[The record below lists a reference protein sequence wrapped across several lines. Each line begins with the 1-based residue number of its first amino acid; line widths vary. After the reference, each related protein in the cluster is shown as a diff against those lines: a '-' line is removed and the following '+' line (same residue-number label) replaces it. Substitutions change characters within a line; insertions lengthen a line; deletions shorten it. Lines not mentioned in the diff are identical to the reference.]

1 MSSWTE
7 GFEDRGAFREEVSL
21 ERSVERV
28 HTYHQLRWG
37 RQFVL
42 RNGLDCAK
50 AGVWHGKLEVS

>member
-7 GFEDRGAFREEVSL
+7 GFEGRGAITEEVS
-21 ERSVERV
+21 VERLVKGV

-37 RQFVL
+37 WQFVL
-42 RNGLDCAK
+42 RNGLNCAK